1 MKRRPGRPRMT
12 RSEYYWKYHTLIF
25 ELMYMEKSLRRIS
38 REQHLGLST
47 VMRVKKKFGL

>member
-1 MKRRPGRPRMT
+1 MT
-12 RSEYYWKYHTLIF
+12 RKDYFKKYRQVIF

-47 VMRVKKKFGL
+47 IMRIKKKCGL